1 MDNTPHSPF
10 QVQAPSASRLFKSV
24 LAAIVIA
31 ALVLVIVVLPAEYAI
46 DPTGIGSKLGLTQM
60 RQGGG
65 QAGGNG
71 IELKDTLGG
80 NENVGKGDVKVP
92 DAGEPL
98 PLPNPAVY
106 QGAKV
111 APKSETVTITIPV
124 GGETEV
130 KAVLGANKVVLYSWK
145 TDKDPV
151 YVDFHGHSPDWTN
164 KQAFVR
170 YLEAK
175 DGITEDHGSLVAPF
189 AGEHGWYWLNIGD
202 VPVTITLQVSGYYDA
217 IKNYGA
223 L

>member
-1 MDNTPHSPF
+1 MDNTPNSPF
-10 QVQAPSASRLFKSV
+10 QVQAPSASRLLKAV
-24 LAAIVIA
+24 LAALVVA

-60 RQGGG
+60 SQAGG
-65 QAGGNG
+65 QA

-80 NENVGKGDVKVP
+80 NETVGQGDVKVP

-98 PLPNPAVY
+98 PLPNPAVF
-106 QGAKV
+106 QGAKA

-124 GGETEV
+124 GGQTEV
-130 KAVLGANKVVLYSWK
+130 KAVLGTNKVVLYSWK

-151 YVDFHGHSPDWTN
+151 YVDFHGHSPEWTN

-202 VPVTITLQVSGYYDA
+202 VPVTITLQVSGYYDE

>member
-1 MDNTPHSPF
+1 MDNTPNSPF
-10 QVQAPSASRLFKSV
+10 QAQAPSASRLLKSV
-24 LAAIVIA
+24 LAALVVA

-60 RQGGG
+60 SQAGG
-65 QAGGNG
+65 QA

-80 NENVGKGDVKVP
+80 NENVGQGDVKVP
-92 DAGEPL
+92 DPGEPL
-98 PLPNPAVY
+98 PLPNPAVF

-111 APKSETVTITIPV
+111 APKSETVTLTIPV

-202 VPVTITLQVSGYYDA
+202 VPVTITLQVSGYYDE

>member
-1 MDNTPHSPF
+1 VDTPNSPF
-10 QVQAPSASRLFKSV
+10 QVQAPSASRLLKSV
-24 LAAIVIA
+24 LAALVIA

-46 DPTGIGSKLGLTQM
+46 DPTGIGSRLGLTQM
-60 RQGGG
+60 HQGGG
-65 QAGGNG
+65 KA

-80 NENVGKGDVKVP
+80 NENVGKVQVP

-111 APKSETVTITIPV
+111 APKSQTVTITLPV

-130 KAVLGANKVVLYSWK
+130 KAVLGTNKVMLYSWK
-145 TDKDPV
+145 TDKGPV

-175 DGITEDHGSLVAPF
+175 DGIAEDSGSLVAPF
-189 AGEHGWYWLNIGD
+189 SGEHGWYWLNIAD
-202 VPVTITLQVSGYYDA
+202 EPVTITLQVSGYYDE

>member
-1 MDNTPHSPF
+1 MDNTPDSPF
-10 QVQAPSASRLFKSV
+10 QVQAPSASRLLKSV
-24 LAAIVIA
+24 VAALVIA
-31 ALVLVIVVLPAEYAI
+31 AVVLVIVVLPAEYAI

-60 RQGGG
+60 RQGGN
-65 QAGGNG
+65 A
-71 IELKDTLGG
+71 IELTDTLGG

-98 PLPNPAVY
+98 PLPNPAVF

-111 APKSETVTITIPV
+111 APKNETVTITIPV

-145 TDKDPV
+145 TDKGPV

-175 DGITEDHGSLVAPF
+175 DGIAEDHGSLVAPF

-202 VPVTITLQVSGYYDA
+202 EPVTITLQLSGYYDE

>member
-1 MDNTPHSPF
+1 MATPESPF
-10 QVQAPSASRLFKSV
+10 QAQTPSTSRLVKAV
-24 LAAIVIA
+24 LAALAIA
-31 ALVLVIVVLPAEYAI
+31 AVVLVVVVLPAEYAI

-60 RQGGG
+60 RQGGSDAI
-65 QAGGNG
+65 Q
-71 IELKDTLGG
+71 IKDTLGG
-80 NENVGKGDVKVP
+80 NENVGKVQVADVG
-92 DAGEPL
+92 APL

-111 APKSETVTITIPV
+111 APKSETVTITLPV

-130 KAVLGANKVVLYSWK
+130 KAVLTTNKVVLYSWK
-145 TDKDPV
+145 TDKGLV

-175 DGITEDHGSLVAPF
+175 DGIAEDSGSLVAPF
-189 AGEHGWYWLNIGD
+189 SGEHGWYWVNISD
-202 VPVTITLQVSGYYDA
+202 EPVTITLQLSGYYDA

>member
-1 MDNTPHSPF
+1 MDNTPNSPF
-10 QVQAPSASRLFKSV
+10 QVQAPSASRLLKAV
-24 LAAIVIA
+24 LAALVVA

-60 RQGGG
+60 SQAGG
-65 QAGGNG
+65 QA

-80 NENVGKGDVKVP
+80 NETVGQGDVKVP

-98 PLPNPAVY
+98 PLPNPAVF
-106 QGAKV
+106 QGAKA
-111 APKSETVTITIPV
+111 APKSETVTITLPV
-124 GGETEV
+124 GGQTEV
-130 KAVLGANKVVLYSWK
+130 KAVLGTNKVVLYSWK

-151 YVDFHGHSPDWTN
+151 YVDFHGHSPEWTN

-202 VPVTITLQVSGYYDA
+202 VPVTITLQVSGYYDE

>member
-1 MDNTPHSPF
+1 MTTPESPF
-10 QVQAPSASRLFKSV
+10 QAQAPSASRLFKAV
-24 LAAIVIA
+24 LVAIAIA

-60 RQGGG
+60 RQ
-65 QAGGNG
+65 AGGTA
-71 IELKDTLGG
+71 IEIKDTLGG
-80 NENVGKGDVKVP
+80 NENVGKVQVADV
-92 DAGEPL
+92 GEPL
-98 PLPNPAVY
+98 PLPNPAVF

-111 APKSETVTITIPV
+111 APKSETVTITLPV

-130 KAVLGANKVVLYSWK
+130 KAVLATNKVVLYSWK
-145 TDKDPV
+145 SDKGPV

-175 DGITEDHGSLVAPF
+175 DGIAEDSGSLVAPF
-189 AGEHGWYWLNIGD
+189 SGEHGWYWVNIAD
-202 VPVTITLQVSGYYDA
+202 EPVTITLQVSGYYDA

>member
-1 MDNTPHSPF
+1 MDNTPNSPF
-10 QVQAPSASRLFKSV
+10 QVQAPSASRLLKAV
-24 LAAIVIA
+24 LAALVVA

-60 RQGGG
+60 SQAGG
-65 QAGGNG
+65 QA
-71 IELKDTLGG
+71 IDLKDTLGG
-80 NENVGKGDVKVP
+80 NETVGQGDVKVP

-98 PLPNPAVY
+98 PLPNPAVF

-111 APKSETVTITIPV
+111 APKSETVTLTIPV
-124 GGETEV
+124 GGQTEV

-151 YVDFHGHSPDWTN
+151 YVDFHGHSPEWTN

-202 VPVTITLQVSGYYDA
+202 VPVTITLQVSGYYDE

>member
-1 MDNTPHSPF
+1 METPNSPF
-10 QVQAPSASRLFKSV
+10 QVQAPSASRLVKSV
-24 LAAIVIA
+24 LAALVIA

-65 QAGGNG
+65 EAIQ
-71 IELKDTLGG
+71 IKDTLGG
-80 NENVGKGDVKVP
+80 NENVGKVQVADV
-92 DAGEPL
+92 GEPL
-98 PLPNPAVY
+98 PLPNPAVF
-106 QGAKV
+106 QGAAV
-111 APKSETVTITIPV
+111 APKSETVTVTLPV

-130 KAVLGANKVVLYSWK
+130 KAVLGTNKVILYSWK
-145 TDKDPV
+145 TDKGV
-151 YVDFHGHSPDWTN
+151 AYVDFHGHSPDWTN

-175 DGITEDHGSLVAPF
+175 DGIAQDSGSLMAPF

-202 VPVTITLQVSGYYDA
+202 EPVTITLQVSGYYDE

>member
-1 MDNTPHSPF
+1 MDNTPDSPF
-10 QVQAPSASRLFKSV
+10 QIQVPSAARLLKSV
-24 LAAIVIA
+24 LAALVIA
-31 ALVLVIVVLPAEYAI
+31 ALVLTVVVLPAEYAI

-60 RQGGG
+60 HQGGG
-65 QAGGNG
+65 KPIA
-71 IELKDTLGG
+71 LKDTLGG
-80 NENVGKGDVKVP
+80 NENLGKVVQVA

-106 QGAKV
+106 QAARL
-111 APKSETVTITIPV
+111 APKNETVTIKLPV

-145 TDKDPV
+145 TDKGPV
-151 YVDFHGHSPDWTN
+151 YVDFHGHSPDWTD
-164 KQAFVR
+164 KRAFVR

-175 DGITEDHGSLVAPF
+175 DGIVEDHGSLVAPF
-189 AGEHGWYWLNIGD
+189 AGEHGWYWVNIGD
-202 VPVTITLQVSGYYDA
+202 DPVTITLQVSGYYDE